1 MKRRILA
8 SPFLLLLAGC
18 ATELQDFNTQPHLTP
33 VGSGIQRISTG
44 AQPQS
49 MQGLDEDMNPLSWE
63 GTSADLFRDPR
74 ARRIGDI
81 VTVNIFINDKATLDN
96 NSERSRE
103 TEADAGFAI
112 GLDFMPTTYPTAG
125 RGSVDSNSKS
135 KGKGEIDRSEK
146 INLSVAALVTDL
158 LPNGNLVI
166 SGSQEVRVN
175 FEVRVLTIAGV
186 VRPQDISRE
195 NTVPYDKIAEARV
208 SYGGRGRL
216 SEVQQ
221 PGWGQQL
228 FDIFTPF

>member
-1 MKRRILA
+1 MNGKLFLL
-8 SPFLLLLAGC
+8 PFLPLLAGC
-18 ATELQDFNTQPHLTP
+18 AVDPEDFNVQPRLTP

-44 AQPQS
+44 AEPGS
-49 MQGLDEDMNPLSWE
+49 FQGVGDDMNPLAWE

-74 ARRIGDI
+74 ARRVGDI

-96 NSERSRE
+96 NSQRSRE
-103 TEADAGFAI
+103 SEVDAGFAI
-112 GLDFMPTTYPTAG
+112 GLDFLPTKYPTAG
-125 RGSVDSNSKS
+125 SATVDSSSSS

-146 INLSVAALVTDL
+146 IDFSVAAVVTNI
-158 LPNGNLVI
+158 LPNGNMVI

-175 FEVRVLTIAGV
+175 FEVRVLSIAGV